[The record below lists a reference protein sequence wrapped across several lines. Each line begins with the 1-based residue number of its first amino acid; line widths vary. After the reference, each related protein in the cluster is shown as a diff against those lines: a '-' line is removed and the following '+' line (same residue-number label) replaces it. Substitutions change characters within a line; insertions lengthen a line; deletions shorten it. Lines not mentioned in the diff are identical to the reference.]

1 MALKRKKKNQ
11 IPITP
16 LLVFKFKTKF
26 FSTETQTILQEYQC
40 IHLLLISYLHFPNQ
54 TVMRKLSIV
63 FLFFLF
69 ISFYSIAQ
77 TGQALNP
84 DQVVTT
90 EHTVTVKGNKIPY
103 KAIAGT
109 LPVYGDSGKIIAGV
123 FFTYYERTDIKD
135 RSTRPLIISFNGGP
149 GTSSVWMEMG
159 YTGPRLVNVDDEGYP
174 VQPYGIKE
182 NPFSLVDMAD
192 IVYVDPVNTGYSRI
206 TGNAPPSKFFGVN
219 ADIKY
224 LAEWLSTFVTRY
236 SRWTSPKY
244 LIGES
249 YGTNRV
255 SGLALELQ
263 NRQWMFLNGVVL
275 VSPTI
280 LGVERTG
287 PVDMAS
293 RLPYYAA
300 TAWHHK
306 MLPADL
312 QSKDL
317 TDVLPEV
324 EEFTINELIPAIT
337 RGGSLDDD
345 KRKAIAA
352 KMSRYS
358 GLKEKVIIQRNLN
371 IPAQFFWKELL
382 RDKGYSVGRLDSR
395 YLGIDKQDAGDTT
408 DYNAELISWNHA
420 FSPAMNSY
428 LHDELNYKT
437 DLKYYMFG
445 PVNPWDRSNDRTG
458 ENLRLAMAE
467 NPFMHVMVQSG
478 YYDGACDYF
487 NAKYNMWQLDP
498 GGKMKQRIS
507 FKGYRS
513 GHMMYLR
520 KPDLETSTNDLRE
533 FILKTLPKP
542 GQPAQYNKAF

>member
-1 MALKRKKKNQ
+1 
-11 IPITP
+11 
-16 LLVFKFKTKF
+16 
-26 FSTETQTILQEYQC
+26 
-40 IHLLLISYLHFPNQ
+40 
-54 TVMRKLSIV
+54 MRKLSTLL
-63 FLFFLF
+63 LFVLF
-69 ISFYSIAQ
+69 ITFHSFAQ
-77 TGQALNP
+77 TGQTLNP

-109 LPVYGDSGKIIAGV
+109 LPVFGDSGKVIAGV
-123 FFTYYERTDIKD
+123 FFTYYERTDVKD
-135 RSTRPLIISFNGGP
+135 RSSRPLIISFNGGP

-159 YTGPRLVNVDDEGYP
+159 YTGPRLVNIDDEGYP
-174 VQPYGIKE
+174 VQPYGVKE

-224 LAEWLSTFVTRY
+224 LAEWLSTFVSRY

-280 LGVERTG
+280 LSIERTG

-300 TAWHHK
+300 TAWYHK

-317 TDVLPEV
+317 MDVLPEV
-324 EEFTINELIPAIT
+324 EDFTINELIPAIT
-337 RGGSLDDD
+337 RGGSLEDD

-352 KMSRYS
+352 KMSRYC
-358 GLKEKVIIQRNLN
+358 GLKEKVILQRNLF

-395 YLGIDKQDAGDTT
+395 YLGIDKQDAGDTV
-408 DYNAELISWNHA
+408 DYNAEIVSWNHT

-428 LHDELNYKT
+428 LRDELNYKT

-445 PVNPWDRSNDRTG
+445 PVSPWDRTGDRTG

-498 GGKMKQRIS
+498 AGKMKQRIS

-542 GQPAQYNKAF
+542 GQPAQYNQKF